1 MKRNYSM
8 DIINGFKS
16 LIKEN
21 QIEISDY
28 VREYNKF
35 QKELK
40 DISLKRGVIERLK
53 IEKIVK
59 E

>member
-1 MKRNYSM
+1 M

>member
-1 MKRNYSM
+1 M

-59 E
+59 EWKSLD